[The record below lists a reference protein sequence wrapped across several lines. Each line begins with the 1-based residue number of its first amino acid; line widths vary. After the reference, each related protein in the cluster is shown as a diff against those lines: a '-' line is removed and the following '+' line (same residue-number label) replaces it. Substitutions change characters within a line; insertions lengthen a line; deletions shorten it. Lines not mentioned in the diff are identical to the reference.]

1 MGYDLIS
8 LAFIAVTI
16 VAILAIIG
24 ANVALITRHVVIME
38 IQLGQARRSKMTNPK
53 QLFIAA
59 VTGLL
64 ALGATSASA
73 SYQPD
78 ICDVGHDHRSHAANY
93 YDYYPADQYSR
104 AGPYRDQ
111 GVRFSITIGDRYDR
125 RADYSDRGRRNGYR
139 GRDGRVVNKQVF
151 DTRHRAR
158 IVLIEEAVRTRR
170 GPRLV
175 CTVEARGPEAR
186 YVSERRLR
194 RIARDNCSPRARI
207 KVFA

>member
-1 MGYDLIS
+1 
-8 LAFIAVTI
+8 
-16 VAILAIIG
+16 
-24 ANVALITRHVVIME
+24 
-38 IQLGQARRSKMTNPK
+38 MTNPK
-53 QLFIAA
+53 QLIIAA

-64 ALGATSASA
+64 ALGAVNASA
-73 SYQPD
+73 NYQPD
-78 ICDVGHDHRSHAANY
+78 LCDVRHDHRSHAANY
-93 YDYYPADQYSR
+93 YDYHPADQFSR

-111 GVRFSITIGDRYDR
+111 GVSFSITVGDRYDR
-125 RADYSDRGRRNGYR
+125 RGRYDRYDRRASYADRGRRNGYR

-186 YVSERRLR
+186 YVSERRMR
-194 RIARDNCSPRARI
+194 RIARNNCSPRARI